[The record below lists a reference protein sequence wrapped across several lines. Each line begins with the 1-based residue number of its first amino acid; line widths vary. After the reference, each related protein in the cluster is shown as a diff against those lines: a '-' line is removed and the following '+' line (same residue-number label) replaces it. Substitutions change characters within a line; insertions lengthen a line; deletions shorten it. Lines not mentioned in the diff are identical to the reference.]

1 MQEWFET
8 RTASRH
14 SPLSY
19 LGEGPLGRESENP
32 SRPLPAVRELRG
44 RGGPGFQPWTVC
56 QVCQGRGGKR
66 VCELRQIPES
76 GISRAVWRRSSR
88 LACRGSGRRPA
99 RSCSAGGCRRHRTQI
114 IQIPAIPIILIERS
128 IPFGNLLLFL
138 AIFIGLVRNTKI
150 SYFLRFNAL
159 QSLLINIGIII
170 VNFIFEIIFSPF
182 LNSLIIRTFSSTLLF
197 SLFAV
202 IVYCVWSCTQ
212 GNEPDLPII
221 SEATKMQL

>member
-1 MQEWFET
+1 MPSIGAKF
-8 RTASRH
+8 
-14 SPLSY
+14 
-19 LGEGPLGRESENP
+19 LGVL
-32 SRPLPAVRELRG
+32 LYMI
-44 RGGPGFQPWTVC
+44 PWADCLTFGNHLYV
-56 QVCQGRGGKR
+56 KY
-66 VCELRQIPES
+66 PF
-76 GISRAVWRRSSR
+76 
-88 LACRGSGRRPA
+88 
-99 RSCSAGGCRRHRTQI
+99 TQI

>member
-1 MQEWFET
+1 MPSIG
-8 RTASRH
+8 AKI
-14 SPLSY
+14 
-19 LGEGPLGRESENP
+19 LGVL
-32 SRPLPAVRELRG
+32 LYMI
-44 RGGPGFQPWTVC
+44 PWADCLTFGNHLYV
-56 QVCQGRGGKR
+56 KY
-66 VCELRQIPES
+66 PF
-76 GISRAVWRRSSR
+76 
-88 LACRGSGRRPA
+88 
-99 RSCSAGGCRRHRTQI
+99 TQI

-138 AIFIGLVRNTKI
+138 AIFIGLVRNTQI

-202 IVYCVWSCTQ
+202 IVYCVWSCTK
-212 GNEPDLPII
+212 GNEPILPGL
-221 SEATKMQL
+221 SQATKMQL

>member
-1 MQEWFET
+1 MP
-8 RTASRH
+8 S
-14 SPLSY
+14 
-19 LGEGPLGRESENP
+19 LGAKILGV
-32 SRPLPAVRELRG
+32 LLYMI
-44 RGGPGFQPWTVC
+44 PWADCLTF
-56 QVCQGRGGKR
+56 GNHLYIKY
-66 VCELRQIPES
+66 PF
-76 GISRAVWRRSSR
+76 
-88 LACRGSGRRPA
+88 
-99 RSCSAGGCRRHRTQI
+99 TQI

-138 AIFIGLVRNTKI
+138 AIFIGLVRNSKV

-170 VNFIFEIIFSPF
+170 VSFIFEIIFSPF

>member
-1 MQEWFET
+1 MPSIG
-8 RTASRH
+8 AKI
-14 SPLSY
+14 
-19 LGEGPLGRESENP
+19 LGVL
-32 SRPLPAVRELRG
+32 LYMI
-44 RGGPGFQPWTVC
+44 PWADCLTFGNHLYV
-56 QVCQGRGGKR
+56 KY
-66 VCELRQIPES
+66 PF
-76 GISRAVWRRSSR
+76 
-88 LACRGSGRRPA
+88 
-99 RSCSAGGCRRHRTQI
+99 TQI

-221 SEATKMQL
+221 SDATKMQL

>member
-1 MQEWFET
+1 MPSIGEKI
-8 RTASRH
+8 
-14 SPLSY
+14 
-19 LGEGPLGRESENP
+19 LGVL
-32 SRPLPAVRELRG
+32 LYMI
-44 RGGPGFQPWTVC
+44 PWADCLTF
-56 QVCQGRGGKR
+56 GNHLYIKYPF
-66 VCELRQIPES
+66 I
-76 GISRAVWRRSSR
+76 
-88 LACRGSGRRPA
+88 
-99 RSCSAGGCRRHRTQI
+99 QI

-170 VNFIFEIIFSPF
+170 VSFIFEIIFSPF

>member
-1 MQEWFET
+1 MPSIG
-8 RTASRH
+8 AKI
-14 SPLSY
+14 
-19 LGEGPLGRESENP
+19 LGVL
-32 SRPLPAVRELRG
+32 LYMI
-44 RGGPGFQPWTVC
+44 PWADCLTFGNHLYV
-56 QVCQGRGGKR
+56 KY
-66 VCELRQIPES
+66 PF
-76 GISRAVWRRSSR
+76 
-88 LACRGSGRRPA
+88 
-99 RSCSAGGCRRHRTQI
+99 TQI

-182 LNSLIIRTFSSTLLF
+182 LNSLIIRTFSSTLLI
-197 SLFAV
+197 SLFSV
-202 IVYCVWSCTQ
+202 IIYCVWSCTQ